1 MAAIKATQTN
11 GMEASGA
18 DLLDPFSDLGVAGL
32 KVLSQIA
39 GPALSLWPFPFKVIG

>member
-1 MAAIKATQTN
+1 MVAIKATQTN
-11 GMEASGA
+11 GMEAGRG
-18 DLLDPFSDLGVAGL
+18 DLLDPLGDLGVAGL

>member
-1 MAAIKATQTN
+1 MAAIKAIQTN

-18 DLLDPFSDLGVAGL
+18 DLLDPLGDLGVARL

-39 GPALSLWPFPFKVIG
+39 EPALPLWPFPF